1 MVVQAKAARTEK
13 HNSRRPAALLTWRL
27 CCYTWLVYR
36 PPPTPNCPAA
46 PPLQESSTVSMM
58 IGKTRQL
65 ATELEFGSV
74 QFSSRSLS
82 GPRSLFGRH
91 EGPGC
96 SRGAPASLHGS
107 SGWCV
112 RLRVLTFCSTLILTY
127 HSLKAISKNA
137 LNKMELRFHHIV
149 TLKVQ
154 CANYFKEDRLVA
166 CFVFRALSGGLP

>member
-36 PPPTPNCPAA
+36 PPPILNCPAA
-46 PPLQESSTVSMM
+46 PLPPANVNSQHDDRQN
-58 IGKTRQL
+58 KTTSDWTRV
-65 ATELEFGSV
+65 ELSWVEFTKRGV
-74 QFSSRSLS
+74 E
-82 GPRSLFGRH
+82 FGRH

-96 SRGAPASLHGS
+96 SRGTPASLHGS

-137 LNKMELRFHHIV
+137 LNKLELRFHHVV

-154 CANYFKEDRLVA
+154 CAIFFLKRTA
-166 CFVFRALSGGLP
+166 W

>member
-1 MVVQAKAARTEK
+1 MVVQAKVARTEK
-13 HNSRRPAALLTWRL
+13 HNSRRPAVLLTWRL

-46 PPLQESSTVSMM
+46 PLPPSPLQETSTVSMM

-65 ATELEFGSV
+65 ATELELSWV
-74 QFSSRSLS
+74 ELSSRSLS
-82 GPRSLFGRH
+82 GPRSPFGRH
-91 EGPGC
+91 EGPGS
-96 SRGAPASLHGS
+96 SRGTPASLHGS

-137 LNKMELRFHHIV
+137 LNKLELRFHHIV

-154 CANYFKEDRLVA
+154 CAIF
-166 CFVFRALSGGLP
+166 F